1 MWVIKHNTTG
11 DDNDDDDDDD
21 DDAYYYCCYYY
32 YCDTINIT
40 LMVISYVLGVKHIK
54 HT

>member
-11 DDNDDDDDDD
+11 DDDDD
-21 DDAYYYCCYYY
+21 YYYSYHYYY

>member
-11 DDNDDDDDDD
+11 DDDDSSSS
-21 DDAYYYCCYYY
+21 YYY

-40 LMVISYVLGVKHIK
+40 LMVIPYVLGVKHIK